1 MKFRGR
7 VLTMAIVVMSFYK
20 AFAITLVKL
29 DKWYVSVPLT
39 LISAAKISCG
49 KGKIPD
55 NLSLIIK
62 VQ

>member
-1 MKFRGR
+1 
-7 VLTMAIVVMSFYK
+7 MAIVVMSFYK